1 MEHMIVK
8 EEKPTVIVAS
18 GVAGSSKVKQ
28 EKSTTALAVTPA
40 GKRTKKQRQAPN
52 REKLKATIK
61 EMDGKRLARLNTIEN
76 INKELE
82 ADAKMGY
89 KWSSGPGLINGKVR
103 WAYRDQIQKKMARIL
118 TQLLWNLKRMNVEE
132 DKAATWKIPIFH
144 FHCRSKGTEIKI
156 IWDED
161 HPLHLVDVNLS
172 IRISSLRSGRR
183 YHERY
188 IRIEKGEVGN
198 KLRARDILQQW
209 EIDNVNLTVLC
220 LNYIEAGVRTPII
233 SVLGLIEDKL
243 TENKRK
249 EHPILIENLKAFLD
263 VAKLGQ
269 RSKETYYLQAAYP
282 DNSLAGKAVT
292 ELYIDEVIDSLM
304 PILTETFR
312 VEIVL
317 AKGLELLILLPPKY
331 AHELQTIVE
340 VKSAKII
347 KPFLS
352 EKERR
357 YNLAKFAKKT
367 LLKEETIEFDDT
379 EIGKSGII
387 LREVSTKIEV
397 GNHEKISGRKGKK
410 GKKEERNHEKMTGT
424 KGEMGDRKKAKLQR
438 MRQRQKERKKQ
449 KQIEKKNTM

>member
-28 EKSTTALAVTPA
+28 EKSTTPVTPA
-40 GKRTKKQRQAPN
+40 GKSTKRDRRALN

-61 EMDGKRLARLNTIEN
+61 EMGGKRLARLTTIEN
-76 INKELE
+76 LKKELV

-89 KWSSGPGLINGKVR
+89 KWSRGPEWINAKVR
-103 WAYRDQIQKKMARIL
+103 RAYRDQIQKKMARIL

-132 DKAATWKIPIFH
+132 DKAATWKIPRLY

-161 HPLHLVDVNLS
+161 HPLNLVDVNLS

-188 IRIEKGEVGN
+188 IRIEKGEVEN

-209 EIDNVNLTVLC
+209 EIDNVNLTVVR

-269 RSKETYYLQAAYP
+269 RSKEIYYLQAAYP

-292 ELYIDEVIDSLM
+292 ELYMDEVIDSLM
-304 PILTETFR
+304 PILTETFQ
-312 VEIVL
+312 VEIVI
-317 AKGLELLILLPPKY
+317 AKELGLLIVLPPKY
-331 AHELQTIVE
+331 ADEMQTIVE

-357 YNLAKFAKKT
+357 YNLAKFAKRT
-367 LLKEETIEFDDT
+367 LLEVKIFKFDDSQIGMSKKIFSEDNKKVE
-379 EIGKSGII
+379 EIK
-387 LREVSTKIEV
+387 V
-397 GNHEKISGRKGKK
+397 G
-410 GKKEERNHEKMTGT
+410 NHEKMTGT

-449 KQIEKKNTM
+449 KQIEKKIQCRNGRL